1 MPFGYIGQNQPKQLV
16 KNAGVVDV
24 MHHGILSK
32 KKQIGQTMELLHTE
46 TISNAA
52 TVDITTGLGSG
63 YDTHIFQLHNIHT
76 AGDNKDLEIRVF
88 VSGSIVDS
96 GTDYQRSRR
105 LSEGGTSE
113 HDDRDDDMHTLKL
126 KGETGNASGEAVNG
140 YLYMYNALSSTIMTH
155 FHWQMGHIMHNSVYQ
170 NTKGVGSYKVATA
183 LTGIR
188 FYLSSGNIS
197 SGTIKVY
204 GLKQ

>member
-1 MPFGYIGQNQPKQLV
+1 MPYGYLGVYPNQIV
-16 KNAGVVDV
+16 KNS
-24 MHHGILSK
+24 GILDVTDHATLSK
-32 KKQIGQTMELLHTE
+32 DKHIGQTMELLSTT
-46 TISNAA
+46 TISDDA

-63 YDTHIFQLHNIHT
+63 YDTHIFQFHNFHT
-76 AGDNKDLEIRVF
+76 AGNNRDMEIRVF

-105 LSEGGTSE
+105 LSEGGSSS
-113 HDDRDDDMHTLKL
+113 HDDKDDDMHTLKV
-126 KGETGNASGEAVNG
+126 KGETGNDTGEAVNG
-140 YLYMYNALSSTIMTH
+140 YLYMFNALSSTMMTH

-188 FYLSSGNIS
+188 FYLSSGNIT
-197 SGTIKVY
+197 SGTIKMY